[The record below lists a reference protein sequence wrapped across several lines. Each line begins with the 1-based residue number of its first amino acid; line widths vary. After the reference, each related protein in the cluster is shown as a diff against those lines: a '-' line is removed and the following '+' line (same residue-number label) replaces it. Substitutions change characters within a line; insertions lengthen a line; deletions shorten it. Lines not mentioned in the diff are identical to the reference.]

1 MLQSQF
7 LHQHMYQVHYFHASC
22 SIYST
27 AVALLVIHVHILL
40 LLASGGSKSYIG
52 SRAQGENPSMD
63 LNLGVGGNDYKKYL
77 VRHEFGH
84 ALGLGHEHQS
94 KNAPSGL
101 LNREAVIDWLVKKG
115 KMSKKEAEEKYEG
128 DYKEPDP
135 DDRSD
140 SAIASPYDKRSIM
153 QYWLVHY

>member
-1 MLQSQF
+1 
-7 LHQHMYQVHYFHASC
+7 MYQAHYFHASS

-27 AVALLVIHVHILL
+27 AVALLVIHVYILL
-40 LLASGGSKSYIG
+40 SLASGGSWSRIG
-52 SRAQGENPSMD
+52 SRAQRIDPSMV
-63 LNLGVGGNDYKKYL
+63 LNLGVGGNDYKKHI

-128 DYKEPDP
+128 DYKDP
-135 DDRSD
+135 DDHSD
-140 SAIASPYDKRSIM
+140 SAIASPYDTRSIM